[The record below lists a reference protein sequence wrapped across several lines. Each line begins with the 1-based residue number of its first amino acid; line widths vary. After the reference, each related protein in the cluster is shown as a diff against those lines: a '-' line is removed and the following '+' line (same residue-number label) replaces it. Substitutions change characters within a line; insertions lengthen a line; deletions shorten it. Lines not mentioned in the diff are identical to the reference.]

1 MTPQIP
7 SRFTAAKRHI
17 TAVAYVPV
25 AAAFVPGVRSAR
37 PAWALCA
44 PPAGQTYTS
53 SPEVQR
59 IRMWC
64 CGPRNTN
71 ICPTGARTTVII
83 LSYLGKPSFKKKS
96 ILQKSFVKRW
106 PPSPVGVLWKL
117 IFFLD
122 YILGHLHC
130 IVKKIEVW
138 NPNDPLPPFVKLFR
152 KIDFFK
158 KDGFPYFGLILT
170 FFSTPVL
177 MAFWQC
183 TWPDSSQEI
192 QLPSDQ
198 SGVKLTWWMQERD
211 HKRSM
216 KKYVGHT
223 VVNLERTYISYM
235 KYI

>member
-1 MTPQIP
+1 MSKVLNIIHLMAGIFFFSTTQVCMSCTI
-7 SRFTAAKRHI
+7 KYEIHV
-17 TAVAYVPV
+17 VAEKY
-25 AAAFVPGVRSAR
+25 
-37 PAWALCA
+37 
-44 PPAGQTYTS
+44 
-53 SPEVQR
+53 
-59 IRMWC
+59 
-64 CGPRNTN
+64 
-71 ICPTGARTTVII
+71 I
-83 LSYLGKPSFKKKS
+83 LSLGKPSSKKKS
-96 ILQKSFVKRW
+96 ILRQSFIKRW

-117 IFFLD
+117 IFLG